1 MKKIYDIKDIDCAHC
16 ALKIENE
23 LNDDKKIKLAQVNF
37 MTQKVVIESDE
48 SIEASYLDKIAKS
61 IEKEVTITTIQEN
74 NHEEESN
81 KISIKHVLLL
91 FGIALMVLTY
101 YLNQTKVIELNIYT
115 LLMVFSYVLIAYD
128 IILRAIKNLWQGQ
141 MFDENVL
148 MVIATVGALFLA
160 EYIEAAAVMVFYQI
174 GEYFQDMAVNRSRKS
189 IQSLLDLKPK
199 IVHLFIDND
208 IKDIHPDDIDIKNI
222 LFIKPGEMIPTDAVL
237 IEGETSFD
245 FSAITGESMPVES
258 QLNLELPAGVIN
270 LDKPIKVEVT
280 AKFKDSSLQK
290 MIDFVESNS
299 MKKAKAEKFIT
310 KFAKYYTPIVVGI
323 AFMLAFLVPLILT
336 WLTSD
341 AYTSLVTTYIERS
354 LIFLVISCPCALV
367 LSIPLSFYAGIGLS
381 SKNGILVKSGSD
393 LEVLKD
399 IEHFVFDKTGTLTK
413 GQFSVVETINYQQED
428 TLFYAALLES
438 ISTHPIAQSIVKSY
452 KGNISSYQLENAVE
466 HFSKGVSAIYEHS
479 EITVG
484 NKSFFDELHIELKEI
499 DSQALIIYVAKD
511 REIIGH
517 IKLEDELKPQSE
529 KLITDLKKM
538 NKKVSLVTGDHPKIA
553 QYIGNKLGI
562 SDVYAGVKPTEKAE
576 IVTKIK
582 ETEKVAF
589 IGDGVNDAMVLISA
603 NLGISMGSLGSDV
616 AIEAS
621 DIVIVNDDPYLIK
634 KAIHVSKQTYINV
647 IQNITLAL
655 GIKVIVLAL
664 GAFGLANMWM
674 AIFADVGVSLL
685 AVLNAM
691 RLLYKK

>member
-270 LDKPIKVEVT
+270 LDKPIKIEVT

-323 AFMLAFLVPLILT
+323 AFMLAFFVPLILA

-466 HFSKGVSAIYEHS
+466 HFSKGVSAIYDHS

-499 DSQALIIYVAKD
+499 DSQSLIIYVAKD
-511 REIIGH
+511 RKIIGH

-562 SDVYAGVKPTEKAE
+562 SDIYAGVKPTEKAE

-589 IGDGVNDAMVLISA
+589 VGDGVNDAMVLISA

>member
-23 LNDDKKIKLAQVNF
+23 LNDDRKIKLAQVNF

-48 SIEASYLDKIAKS
+48 LIETSYLDKIAKS
-61 IEKEVTITTIQEN
+61 VEKEVTITSSKEN
-74 NHEEESN
+74 HNEEAN
-81 KISIKHVLLL
+81 KISIKHVLLF
-91 FGIALMVLTY
+91 FGIVLMILTY
-101 YLNQTKVIELNIYT
+101 YLKQTKVIELNIYS

-199 IVHLFIDND
+199 IVHLYIDGT
-208 IKDIHPDDIDIKNI
+208 IKDIHPDDIDIKHI
-222 LFIKPGEMIPTDAVL
+222 LFIKPGEMIPTDAIL
-237 IEGETSFD
+237 IEGESSFD
-245 FSAITGESMPVES
+245 FSAITGESLPVES
-258 QLNLELPAGVIN
+258 HRNLDLPAGVIN

-310 KFAKYYTPIVVGI
+310 RFAKYYTPIVVGI
-323 AFMLAFLVPLILT
+323 AFMLAFFIPLILT
-336 WLTSD
+336 LLTND
-341 AYTSLVTTYIERS
+341 AYTYLVTTYIERS

-381 SKNGILVKSGSD
+381 SKHGILVKSGSD
-393 LEVLKD
+393 LEDLKD

-438 ISTHPIAQSIVKSY
+438 ISTHPIAQSIVKAY

-466 HFSKGVSAIYEHS
+466 HFSKGVSAIYDHS
-479 EITVG
+479 EIIVG
-484 NKSFFDELHIELKEI
+484 NKSFFEELHIEFKEI

-511 REIIGH
+511 RKIIGH
-517 IKLEDELKPQSE
+517 IKLDDELKPQSE

-538 NKKVSLVTGDHPKIA
+538 NKKVSLVTGDHHKIA
-553 QYIGNKLGI
+553 KYIGNKLGI
-562 SDVYAGVKPTEKAE
+562 SDVYAGVKPMEKAE